1 MHSSAS
7 VSVVQR
13 FFGWEL
19 VTSGTARPVLD
30 WFLSR
35 DRALAAALRRAD
47 ELQLDVVALVTKGD
61 TVECWVNRDGGRYS
75 RYSQAV

>member
-1 MHSSAS
+1 
-7 VSVVQR
+7 
-13 FFGWEL
+13 
-19 VTSGTARPVLD
+19 
-30 WFLSR
+30 
-35 DRALAAALRRAD
+35 LAAALRRAD